1 MHWGN
6 RNVWEALLYME
17 NKAGTVFILLWT
29 NARHSFVSPNEPAG
43 SFVFDIAL
51 KMLLNED
58 E

>member
-1 MHWGN
+1 
-6 RNVWEALLYME
+6 ME